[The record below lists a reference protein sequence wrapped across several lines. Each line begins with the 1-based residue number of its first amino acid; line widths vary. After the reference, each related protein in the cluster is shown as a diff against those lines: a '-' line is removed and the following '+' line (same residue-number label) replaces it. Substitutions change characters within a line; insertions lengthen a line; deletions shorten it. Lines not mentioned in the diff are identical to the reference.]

1 MDAQAKEFMVH
12 ALRKE
17 FIAFMQNV
25 AKIPGSH
32 VQKQQAFLRFDEG
45 HMWMQNAVLSYVAPQ
60 AETPAPEADPAPQ
73 PELQA
78 EISPDDIKAELEN
91 VIEGT
96 ENQVMQPDGQ
106 PIVSPAE

>member
-1 MDAQAKEFMVH
+1 MDNQAKEFMVH

-17 FIAFMQNV
+17 FIAFMQAM

-60 AETPAPEADPAPQ
+60 HEAETAPKADETGNLSP
-73 PELQA
+73 A
-78 EISPDDIKAELEN
+78 EIQELTPKA
-91 VIEGT
+91 IEVEEGS
-96 ENQVMQPDGQ
+96 VMTREGA